1 MREMLMTSP
10 RFPDFL
16 FMVAGKMDSL
26 VAEDEIREAFTVFD
40 VVRRT

>member
-1 MREMLMTSP
+1 MTSL

-40 VVRRT
+40 VVSCR